1 GGDQRREGRRHARGH
16 HQRGLRMSHELAQFE
31 DPLVAQRQMQNLDVQ
46 SVVMNL
52 AAIGRELDHLSRE
65 VTEEDEA
72 GETAYTGD
80 RKADATGNG
89 SVKDREQAAV
99 LACEPLKLEA
109 ELAEQML
116 RATKERIKVL
126 RDRLE
131 IGRSVNA
138 AIRAQFTTEGI
149 GQA

>member
-1 GGDQRREGRRHARGH
+1 
-16 HQRGLRMSHELAQFE
+16 MSHELAAHE
-31 DPLVAQRQMQNLDVQ
+31 DPLVAQRHMQNLDVQ

-52 AAIGRELDHLSRE
+52 AAIGRELDRLSGE
-65 VTEEDEA
+65 VAERDEA
-72 GETAYTGD
+72 VVRAYSAHRVAYAEAFTTGS
-80 RKADATGNG
+80 G

-99 LACEPLKLEA
+99 LACEHLKLEA
-109 ELAEQML
+109 ELAEQVL

-138 AIRAQFTTEGI
+138 AIRTQFTTEGI
-149 GQA
+149 GQG

>member
-1 GGDQRREGRRHARGH
+1 LYTS
-16 HQRGLRMSHELAQFE
+16 LRPPPCSTLF
-31 DPLVAQRQMQNLDVQ
+31 PYTTLFR
-46 SVVMNL
+46 S
-52 AAIGRELDHLSRE
+52 LDHLSRE
-65 VTEEDEA
+65 VAEQDEA
-72 GETAYTGD
+72 VVRAYSEH
-80 RKADATGNG
+80 RKAYAEAFTTGNG